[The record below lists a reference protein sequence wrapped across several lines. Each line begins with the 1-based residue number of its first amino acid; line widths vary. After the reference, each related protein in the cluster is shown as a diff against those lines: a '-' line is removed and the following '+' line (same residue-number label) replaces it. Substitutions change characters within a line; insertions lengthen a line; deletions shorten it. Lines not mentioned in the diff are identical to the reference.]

1 RTRAGPY
8 APPRGHRWRR
18 RRRGRCRAWRAA
30 RGAFG
35 PRVLRG
41 LVRVLAQLLGC
52 QPQAGD
58 RRLEQPS
65 VHVEEYALIQRVG
78 QQAERRM
85 DLVGGGFQIQPP
97 LEPDAALA
105 PLAPLELNRRLLV
118 PAIGAAASLRFRP
131 AILALSGHGSES
143 AARCVGARVT
153 TTREAVRS
161 IV

>member
-1 RTRAGPY
+1 MA
-8 APPRGHRWRR
+8 APAKRPVQSVASSSRSI
-18 RRRGRCRAWRAA
+18 CA
-30 RGAFG
+30 
-35 PRVLRG
+35 RVLRG
-41 LVRVLAQLLGC
+41 LVRVLAQLLDC

-65 VHVEEYALIQRVG
+65 VHVEEYALIQGVG

-97 LEPDAALA
+97 LEPGAALA
-105 PLAPLELNRRLLV
+105 PLAPLELNRCLLV
-118 PAIGAAASLRFRP
+118 PAIGAAASLGFRP